1 MWRKFGILFFINLI
15 TVLGFSQSE
24 RKHIRQ
30 GNDEFTEKN
39 FVNSEVAYRGAVEEN
54 PESLEAHFNIGDAL
68 YKQEKYQEAAK
79 QFSELVDDDL
89 DKDKAAK
96 VYHNLGNSLLNA
108 GKIKESIEAYKK
120 ALKNNP
126 GDIETKHNL
135 THALK
140 KLKQQEQ
147 EDQQDQKDKNQQQD
161 QQDKEDDREEQ
172 EDQEDQ
178 EDQQEQQQ
186 QSPENQQQNE
196 DDEKEQEENQQQQQ
210 SQEPEISRED
220 AERLLQALEN
230 DEKLLQEK
238 LKKKIEKEGKKAK
251 STKEW

>member
-30 GNDEFTEKN
+30 GNDDFTEKN
-39 FVNSEVAYRGAVEEN
+39 FVNSEVAYRRAVEEN
-54 PESLEAHFNIGDAL
+54 PESFEAHFNIGDAL

>member
-30 GNDEFTEKN
+30 GNDDFTEKN
-39 FVNSEVAYRGAVEEN
+39 FVNSEVAYRRAVEEN
-54 PESLEAHFNIGDAL
+54 PESFEALFNIGDAL

-161 QQDKEDDREEQ
+161 
-172 EDQEDQ
+172 
-178 EDQQEQQQ
+178 
-186 QSPENQQQNE
+186 
-196 DDEKEQEENQQQQQ
+196 
-210 SQEPEISRED
+210 
-220 AERLLQALEN
+220 
-230 DEKLLQEK
+230 
-238 LKKKIEKEGKKAK
+238 
-251 STKEW
+251 

>member
-1 MWRKFGILFFINLI
+1 MWRKLGILFFINLI

-39 FVNSEVAYRGAVEEN
+39 FVNSEVAYRRAVEEN
-54 PESLEAHFNIGDAL
+54 PESFEALFNIGDAL

-172 EDQEDQ
+172 EDQ
-178 EDQQEQQQ
+178 QEQQQ

>member
-39 FVNSEVAYRGAVEEN
+39 FVNSEVAYRRAVEEN
-54 PESLEAHFNIGDAL
+54 PESFEAHFNIGDAL